1 MAGTFYKYAERNIET
16 QINWAEVG
24 RTVTDMLNEEVRLR
38 EQKKQAIDDATREQ
52 LKVIENKPLGEQQG
66 LNEYM
71 MGLGDDLTQT
81 VLMQDRLL
89 KSGQLKLKDYLTT
102 RQNLSDDT
110 NTMFDVAQ
118 QLQTTYKDAMD
129 RYKSGQSQ
137 ETEAWLMQTV
147 QGLAKFTGTK
157 PIVNPATGRI
167 EVTGLVKDASGQ
179 MVPDPNNTFSIR
191 ELLNFTKTKLDKF
204 QHQDATT
211 TAVDGLGEEIY
222 SDVKRI
228 EGSYKMYKIT
238 EYEDIT
244 SRANLSD
251 DDKDAVAKYFEWEKD
266 TIGEMVENPY
276 NRLSI
281 LTNAVRGYEP
291 TWSEEEAAKDPKKV
305 LIRRNDDGS
314 IMPEFS
320 EEQKKVSERF
330 LQTEIRMKLDK
341 KVTTAIATEPIPP
354 PKTSTVQEEEF
365 KQKQLSKKA
374 ADIMT
379 DYAMLYYGDDAQV
392 DTAIQNIRSFN
403 PNIRYMDRIGKSK
416 DIEVVFADGTQE
428 TISFESNGKLR
439 NYKDWVTSTFKM
451 ILPEDYR
458 GLAWDVNEAFKMSG
472 AASVENP
479 TFNAESEG
487 RNRGVYKATGNTL
500 TAFKNVV
507 ANDIIQKVVPAT
519 EAKAFSSL
527 KGNVKDKEIAKR
539 FFVTGNEEK
548 TAANID
554 AIFSAYGVTAEEGD
568 SVWSLSIDYIT
579 ITVPPLKDAKGIE
592 TKPGKTIEIDLAGA
606 NDDKKLQ
613 AYDALLEG
621 IFNLKMNEQDPA
633 FYSKIEPEVKK
644 QQEKGKPALPSRQRE
659 FRKGSINAE
668 RASQDLGYELD

>member
-167 EVTGLVKDASGQ
+167 EVTGLVKDGSGQ

-191 ELLNFTKTKLDKF
+191 ELLNFTKTKLDRF
-204 QHQDATT
+204 QHGDATT

-238 EYEDIT
+238 QYEDIT
-244 SRANLSD
+244 NRKNLSD
-251 DDKDAVAKYFEWEKD
+251 DDKNAVAKYFEWEKD

-341 KVTTAIATEPIPP
+341 KVTTAVTTEPIPTP
-354 PKTSTVQEEEF
+354 EPAEVRIDKYNTGKIKTSITTLAGDFALLYNGTPSQR
-365 KQKQLSKKA
+365 QQA
-374 ADIMT
+374 A
-379 DYAMLYYGDDAQV
+379 
-392 DTAIQNIRSFN
+392 NSIRSKN
-403 PNIRYMDRIGKSK
+403 PNIIQVDYDDIGATFYYRNGTKKSMPFK
-416 DIEVVFADGTQE
+416 DMSEGQWASSNVMNAIPEDVGQQALSSGLNVEQTYREGAGGKNWNNTKRGTGTGSVFTEQLATASAVATRKALDSYSEINATTTDEEAADNIILIDSEGVSIEQVDAYIRGMGLPMGYTVAGDGSADPTSDGIIVKNSKGEKVFAINLDKNMNPMEKLNALESLAVAIDGDMRKTLGAQYE
-428 TISFESNGKLR
+428 KAAYD
-439 NYKDWVTSTFKM
+439 YKMGGGLFKKPVTTPK
-451 ILPEDYR
+451 
-458 GLAWDVNEAFKMSG
+458 SG
-472 AASVENP
+472 A
-479 TFNAESEG
+479 FGGGKG
-487 RNRGVYKATGNTL
+487 R
-500 TAFKNVV
+500 
-507 ANDIIQKVVPAT
+507 
-519 EAKAFSSL
+519 
-527 KGNVKDKEIAKR
+527 
-539 FFVTGNEEK
+539 
-548 TAANID
+548 
-554 AIFSAYGVTAEEGD
+554 
-568 SVWSLSIDYIT
+568 
-579 ITVPPLKDAKGIE
+579 
-592 TKPGKTIEIDLAGA
+592 
-606 NDDKKLQ
+606 
-613 AYDALLEG
+613 
-621 IFNLKMNEQDPA
+621 
-633 FYSKIEPEVKK
+633 
-644 QQEKGKPALPSRQRE
+644 
-659 FRKGSINAE
+659 
-668 RASQDLGYELD
+668 